1 VAFATMTEH
10 MTATMT
16 ELMAAIATMTEVEAF
31 ATMTKHDDRIDG
43 GHGDGAAGSHYGRRY
58 KLRTN
63 TYLKL
68 RKLNVSD
75 CMLLLQ

>member
-1 VAFATMTEH
+1 MAFATMTEH
-10 MTATMT
+10 MTAK
-16 ELMAAIATMTEVEAF
+16 MTEVVAF
-31 ATMTKHDDRIDG
+31 ATMTKHDDGIDG
-43 GHGDGAAGSHYGRRY
+43 GHGDGAACSHDDRRY

-75 CMLLLQ
+75 CMRLLQ